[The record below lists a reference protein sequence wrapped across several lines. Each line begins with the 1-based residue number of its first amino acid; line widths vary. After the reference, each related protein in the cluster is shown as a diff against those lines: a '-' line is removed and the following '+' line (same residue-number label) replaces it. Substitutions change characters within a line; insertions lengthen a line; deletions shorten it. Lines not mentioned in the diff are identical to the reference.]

1 MTAHR
6 NLRHEAWQHA
16 GCPADDYISWL
27 ADQWSD
33 YDRLHGITANDRAL
47 SLVTYHQ
54 HQEAFTAWL
63 LAGCP
68 GPQEVSA

>member
-6 NLRHEAWQHA
+6 NLRHEAWQQA
-16 GCPADDYISWL
+16 GRPCHDFISWL
-27 ADQWSD
+27 AEQWSA
-33 YDRLHGITANDRAL
+33 YDRQNGITANDRLL

-63 LAGCP
+63 LARCP
-68 GPQEVSA
+68 APQEVSA